1 MKRKFD
7 LSAFLVNLIVPLAV
21 GGLSAIL
28 TSGSMK
34 AFEKMD
40 KPPLAPPSWLFPV
53 IWTALYI
60 LMGISAYLVW
70 KNHPLFYM
78 REFSVYVLQLTVNF
92 LWPLVF
98 FGGGAYMAALVLL
111 ILLLILV
118 VIMTV
123 LFWKRKKAAGILQLP
138 YILWLLI
145 AAYLNLGIYML
156 NR

>member
-28 TSGSMK
+28 TSDGMEVFK
-34 AFEKMD
+34 VMD
-40 KPPLAPPSWLFPV
+40 KPPAAPPSWLFPV
-53 IWTALYI
+53 VWTVLYI

-70 KNHPLFYM
+70 ESRPFFHM

-98 FGGGAYMAALVLL
+98 FGGGAYLAAFVLL
-111 ILLLILV
+111 ISLLILA

-145 AAYLNLGIYML
+145 AAYLNLGVYIL